1 MFLFACA
8 IFLSSFLLFLIQPIF
23 AKLILPWFGGSS
35 AVWIT
40 CLVFFQVALLIG
52 YVYAH
57 FLSARLRARTQAWL
71 HIGLLALAILFLP
84 VIPGPAWTP
93 ASGEDPTWRI
103 LGLLTVVL
111 GLPYVLLSSTGPL
124 LQSWYAR
131 RWPESQPYRLFAL
144 SNVAALLALCAYPI
158 WIEPRMATRAQDV
171 VWSIGF
177 AGFAVLA
184 AWSAWVSRDPA
195 NAAET
200 LPAPRIGFAQRAIWI
215 ALAAGGSMLLL
226 STTNQLTQNVAPVPL
241 LWILPLAIYLLT
253 FILCFEST
261 RWYRRELFL
270 RLLAVA
276 LASVGYAI
284 YDIQESTPILVAL
297 PVFAVGLFLCCM
309 YCHGELSRLKPQGTH
324 LTSFYLMVALG
335 GALGAVFVGLIAPLV
350 FSAIYELPVSLLAVA
365 ILAAYLNWNGG
376 WAQRILWIAVTVA
389 MALVLTSEVRGYRK
403 DATVMMRN
411 FYGGLRVVQSS
422 MSGRDV
428 RTLYH
433 GTIEHGAEFMSPAR
447 RMAPTSYYGPSSG
460 AGLTLRY
467 AVKGPKRVGIIG
479 LGAGTLSA
487 YGQPGDDFQFYEINP
502 QVIELANSQFFYL
515 RDSPARV
522 HVTLGDARLSLERE
536 PAQGFDVLVVD
547 AFSGDAIPVHL
558 LTKEAFELY
567 FKHLKPMGVL
577 TIHVSNQYL
586 DLAPVVQT
594 LASFFDEPAVLIHS
608 DKDEKQLISA
618 ASWVLITKNRDF
630 FTLPEIADVSEP
642 IPPHPALRL
651 WTDDYNNLLQVIRW

>member
-1 MFLFACA
+1 MVLFACA

-35 AVWIT
+35 AVWIM

-57 FLSARLRARTQAWL
+57 YVSARLRPATQVWL
-71 HIGLLALAILFLP
+71 HIGLLAIALAFLP
-84 VIPGPAWTP
+84 VIPGPSWKP

-111 GLPYVLLSSTGPL
+111 GLPYILLSSTGPL
-124 LQSWYAR
+124 LQSWYVR

-158 WIEPRMATRAQDV
+158 WIEPRMATRAQDID
-171 VWSIGF
+171 WSIGF
-177 AGFAVLA
+177 AAFAVLA
-184 AWSAWVSRDPA
+184 GWSACGEPLATPV
-195 NAAET
+195 
-200 LPAPRIGFAQRAIWI
+200 LPALRPDTAHRAIWI

-284 YDIQESTPILVAL
+284 YDIQESTSILVAL
-297 PVFAVGLFLCCM
+297 PIFGVGLFLCCM
-309 YCHGELSRLKPQGTH
+309 YCHGELSRRKPQGAH

-350 FSAIYELPVSLLAVA
+350 FSGDLRASR
-365 ILAAYLNWNGG
+365 LAAVGG
-376 WAQRILWIAVTVA
+376 GLALVSIGAEDGRSGCLWLAVTVA
-389 MALVLTSEVRGYRK
+389 MALVLISEVRGYRK
-403 DATVMMRN
+403 DAIVMTRN

-422 MSGRDV
+422 RTGAEV

-433 GTIEHGAEFMSPAR
+433 GTIEHGAEFMAPAR
-447 RMAPTSYYGPSSG
+447 RMAPTSYYGPLSG
-460 AGLTLRY
+460 GGLALRY
-467 AVKGPKRVGIIG
+467 AVNGSEARWHHRIGRRHLERLRAAGRRVSVLRNQSPSDRAGE
-479 LGAGTLSA
+479 LSVLLSSRQSGAGACNAGRRASVARTRA
-487 YGQPGDDFQFYEINP
+487 CPGIRRAGRGC
-502 QVIELANSQFFYL
+502 VL
-515 RDSPARV
+515 RRRHSGPPADQGSVRAVLQASEADGRAGDSRLESISGSRASGSEAGV
-522 HVTLGDARLSLERE
+522 VLRLS
-536 PAQGFDVLVVD
+536 G
-547 AFSGDAIPVHL
+547 GD
-558 LTKEAFELY
+558 
-567 FKHLKPMGVL
+567 G
-577 TIHVSNQYL
+577 SQ
-586 DLAPVVQT
+586 
-594 LASFFDEPAVLIHS
+594 
-608 DKDEKQLISA
+608 
-618 ASWVLITKNRDF
+618 R
-630 FTLPEIADVSEP
+630 
-642 IPPHPALRL
+642 
-651 WTDDYNNLLQVIRW
+651 